1 MGVEPQQAA
10 GFYAANGEIA
20 VDHQCKRCAY
30 NLRGLR
36 EDGRCPEC
44 GTPIGLSTRGDL
56 LCFASPDWVDKV
68 AHGLTIICWMLLVG
82 VVGGVLSIVASR
94 LISPVVGQGV
104 ALLAALGS
112 YYGVWLLTEPDPGG
126 IGEDPHLTAR
136 KVVRLTLI
144 VGLCSQALG
153 LLQVSAA
160 GLPKVVEQLLWLLI
174 AVAGLVGLVG
184 EFAKFNYYA
193 ALARRVP
200 DDALA
205 KRVRFLK
212 WAFTLS
218 LAIITLGGVAVVS
231 AAPAMLPA
239 PAALGVLVPVLM
251 CAMVPV
257 GLALLVFGLMNVAM
271 LLRLRKTI
279 REQARRAR
287 ATWAAALETT
297 GVSPV

>member
-1 MGVEPQQAA
+1 M
-10 GFYAANGEIA
+10 
-20 VDHQCKRCAY
+20 
-30 NLRGLR
+30 
-36 EDGRCPEC
+36 
-44 GTPIGLSTRGDL
+44 
-56 LCFASPDWVDKV
+56 
-68 AHGLTIICWMLLVG
+68 
-82 VVGGVLSIVASR
+82 
-94 LISPVVGQGV
+94 
-104 ALLAALGS
+104 
-112 YYGVWLLTEPDPGG
+112 WLLTEPDPGG

-212 WAFTLS
+212 WAFTIS

-231 AAPAMLPA
+231 AAPAMLPAPAAAPPAAAPA